1 MKPSSRNWKTRVA
14 SSAQQLID
22 AWVPPSVAI
31 NSIQRSMGQP
41 DTYPFILSPSVV
53 AKLDFINDLLVGETT
68 KTRAE

>member
-1 MKPSSRNWKTRVA
+1 
-14 SSAQQLID
+14 
-22 AWVPPSVAI
+22 
-31 NSIQRSMGQP
+31 MGQQ